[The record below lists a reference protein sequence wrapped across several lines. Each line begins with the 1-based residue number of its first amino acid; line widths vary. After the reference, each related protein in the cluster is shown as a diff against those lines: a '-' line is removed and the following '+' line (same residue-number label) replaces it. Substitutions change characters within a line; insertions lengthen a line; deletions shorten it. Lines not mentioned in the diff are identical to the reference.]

1 MPTLSWSAL
10 YGANSAL
17 SHPGASPDDCVCL
30 PRALFATASRAR
42 QRPGLSNMVV
52 DAFDDSLLKS
62 STIEMTRLTC
72 ED

>member
-17 SHPGASPDDCVCL
+17 SYPGASPDDCACL

-42 QRPGLSNMVV
+42 QRSRV
-52 DAFDDSLLKS
+52 
-62 STIEMTRLTC
+62 IEHGSRCL
-72 ED
+72 